1 MNHEYHFD
9 RMNKADRLREQRNVE
24 RARKKHEARDRL
36 NEAAPALLEA
46 AKELL
51 FWSRVVDTSEKPTD
65 KEINK
70 MLDAQSL
77 CQAAIAQADKEE

>member
-36 NEAAPALLEA
+36 NEAAPVLLEA
-46 AKELL
+46 IKQIQILNA
-51 FWSRVVDTSEKPTD
+51 
-65 KEINK
+65 NK
-70 MLDAQSL
+70 DSGIDWL
-77 CQAAIAQADKEE
+77 CIGAIKLVEKEE